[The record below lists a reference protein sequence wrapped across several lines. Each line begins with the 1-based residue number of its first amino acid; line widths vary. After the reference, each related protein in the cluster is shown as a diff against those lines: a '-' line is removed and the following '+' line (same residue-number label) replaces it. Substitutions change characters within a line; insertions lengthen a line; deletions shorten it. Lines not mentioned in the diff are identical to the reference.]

1 MCNTEKRRYN
11 IFEKDRRNSSDE
23 EVKEQIQLLYKDR
36 IIDDLKKKINIFEE
50 KAIESDRNSE
60 ILVKLFE
67 CGVINEDGEL
77 LLENKKKDNE

>member
-1 MCNTEKRRYN
+1 MRNTENRRYN
-11 IFEKDRRNSSDE
+11 IFEKNRRNSSDE

-36 IIDDLKKKINIFEE
+36 IIDDLKKKINTFEE
-50 KAIESDRNSE
+50 KAIESDKNSE
-60 ILVKLFE
+60 ILAKLFE